1 MNLQLIEASRAHR
14 SVLERLMQLYL
25 YDFSEFEGL
34 DVEQDGLYENE
45 HLDLYW
51 TESGRHAFLI
61 SVDDRLAGF
70 VLVNS
75 YVCLE
80 ENKGAKSIA
89 EFFVMRKYRRQGVG
103 RMTAGKIFDLM
114 PGKWEVRQISSNAAG
129 QNFWRKVISEYT
141 GGRFTETILDNDK
154 WKGPVQSFDCG
165 DTADPR

>member
-1 MNLQLIEASRAHR
+1 
-14 SVLERLMQLYL
+14 MQLYL
-25 YDFSEFEGL
+25 YDFSEFEGF
-34 DVEQDGLYENE
+34 DVEQDGIYTNE

-51 TESGRHAFLI
+51 TESGRRAFLI
-61 SVDDRLAGF
+61 SVDDQLAGF

-103 RMTAGKIFDLM
+103 RMAAGKIFDLI

-129 QNFWRKVISEYT
+129 QHFWRKVISEYT
-141 GGRFTETILDNDK
+141 GGRFTETILDNDD
-154 WKGPVQSFDCG
+154 WKGPVQSFVCG
-165 DTADPR
+165 DTTDRERHTG